1 MEEVVSNLYMTTEE
15 FAAMIVDTLDDQNY
29 FKKGTKNHPSDI
41 VHAFTTTAETIGTA
55 MEWAIDKQ
63 SAAKLKQKLGLMSGG
78 DLNKGGSW
86 STSSSST
93 TNPTVVTQNHSYGHT
108 HILPEDDEIAPALLE
123 KEEPL
128 VTPRDALEYSEWKS
142 KGYL

>member
-1 MEEVVSNLYMTTEE
+1 MNNLYMTTEE

-29 FKKGTKNHPSDI
+29 FKKGTKNHPADI
-41 VHAFTTTAETIGTA
+41 VAAFVTTAETIGAA
-55 MEWAIDKQ
+55 MDWAIDKQ
-63 SAAKLKQKLGLMSGG
+63 SAAKLREKLGVMSNG
-78 DLNKGGSW
+78 DLNKNTSESW

-93 TNPTVVTQNHSYGHT
+93 TNPTVVTQTYSYGHNHT
-108 HILPEDDEIAPALLE
+108 LPQDEEIAPALLE

-128 VTPRDALEYSEWKS
+128 ITPKDALEYSEWKM

>member
-1 MEEVVSNLYMTTEE
+1 MSNLYMTTEE

-29 FKKGTKNHPSDI
+29 FKKGSKNHPADI
-41 VHAFTTTAETIGTA
+41 VHAFITTAETIGTA
-55 MEWAIDKQ
+55 MEWAIDQQ
-63 SAAKLKQKLGLMSGG
+63 SAAKLKEKLGVMSGG

-93 TNPTVVTQNHSYGHT
+93 TNPTVVTKVYSYGHAHT
-108 HILPEDDEIAPALLE
+108 LPEDDEIAPALLE